1 MPAFTFTHHSVVS
14 SQKDLGNLPARN
26 AGLPGARDVFHTN
39 RQETRPGMKEAM
51 SPPRTTGDAFE
62 FVGNWSGQVIAASVH
77 AGHDLR
83 REIEEVMI
91 LDEEVRRR
99 EEDPFTE
106 LIAGL
111 VPARVLTGRSRFEVD
126 LNRPRDEA
134 VYRRPEDCWDLQ
146 VWADPPLDDDLTAR
160 SLEVYDA
167 FYAALGERLDPVA
180 ARGPFVLFDV
190 HSYNHRR
197 GGADGDP
204 APVEDNPGVNVGTGT
219 LDDERFGGVV
229 DALID
234 SLGTQGVG
242 GGPLDARENVA
253 FEGRAVA
260 AWVHERY
267 PDVGCALALEF
278 KKTFMDENT
287 GEPVHSAIRRSARAL
302 AAAIPDVLSELDALR

>member
-1 MPAFTFTHHSVVS
+1 MFYTDR
-14 SQKDLGNLPARN
+14 QKTLARY
-26 AGLPGARDVFHTN
+26 
-39 RQETRPGMKEAM
+39 MKEEM
-51 SPPRTTGDAFE
+51 SAARITENAFE
-62 FVGNWSGQVIAASVH
+62 FDGDWSGQVIAASVH

-83 REIEEVMI
+83 REIEEVMV

>member
-1 MPAFTFTHHSVVS
+1 M
-14 SQKDLGNLPARN
+14 
-26 AGLPGARDVFHTN
+26 GA
-39 RQETRPGMKEAM
+39 
-51 SPPRTTGDAFE
+51 PRTTDDAVAFAGDWNRQI
-62 FVGNWSGQVIAASVH
+62 VAASVH
-77 AGHDLR
+77 AGHELR
-83 REIEEVMI
+83 PEIEQAMI

-99 EEDPFTE
+99 EEDPFTDQ
-106 LIAGL
+106 IAAL

-146 VWADPPLDDDLTAR
+146 VWADPPLDDDLAAR
-160 SLEVYDA
+160 SLEEYDA
-167 FYAALGERLDPVA
+167 FYAALGERLDLVA

-190 HSYNHRR
+190 HAYNHRR

-234 SLGTQGVG
+234 SLGAQGVG

-278 KKTFMDENT
+278 KKTFMDEKT
-287 GEPVHSAIRRSARAL
+287 GEPFDSAIRKSARAL
-302 AAAIPDVLSELDALR
+302 AATIPDVLSALDALR